1 MNKSTIITD
10 LQDMLSENLTGVK
23 YIDKDWGQ
31 LSMEQPPVGWPCVLI
46 DIESV
51 EIQDLTDLHERAVAT
66 VVLTVANKRTNSS
79 SAHATSTSKGKST
92 ATLDLTDDVHLLV
105 QNYAKAGAEYSP
117 LQVVSFY
124 KLNDLPGAEVY
135 SMRYTT
141 RYDIDLEAQ
150 PAEQPQPIEQP
161 SNNN

>member
-1 MNKSTIITD
+1 MKKSTIITD
-10 LQDMLSENLTGVK
+10 IQDMLSSELPGVK

-31 LSMEQPPVGWPCVLI
+31 LYMEQPPVGWPCVLI
-46 DIESV
+46 DIEAV
-51 EIQDLTDLHERAVAT
+51 EIQDLTDLNERAVAI
-66 VVLTVANKRTNSS
+66 VVLTVANKRTNSI

-92 ATLDLTDDVHLLV
+92 ATIDLTDDVHLLV
-105 QNYAKAGAEYSP
+105 QNYAKEGAEYSP
-117 LQVVSFY
+117 LQVASFY

-141 RYDIDLEAQ
+141 RYAIDLSAQ
-150 PAEQPQPIEQP
+150 PEEQPIEQP